1 MNSNTMIIF
10 FICLVI
16 ICNLVCGK
24 PVIVDKSNQKTN
36 SNVKRPIIKRK
47 STKSSINSQ
56 NDFMPMISMQM
67 INRNAMMHN
76 KFESKQRSEQARTT
90 KATLKSTINPL
101 CASQVIPVETVP
113 KSVRPNT
120 MFTSYNWSP
129 SR

>member
-1 MNSNTMIIF
+1 MVIIF
-10 FICLVI
+10 
-16 ICNLVCGK
+16 NLVCGK
-24 PVIVDKSNQKTN
+24 PVIVDKSNQKAN
-36 SNVKRPIIKRK
+36 SNMKRPILLRK

-90 KATLKSTINPL
+90 KATLKTTVSPL
-101 CASQVIPVETVP
+101 CASQVVPIETVP